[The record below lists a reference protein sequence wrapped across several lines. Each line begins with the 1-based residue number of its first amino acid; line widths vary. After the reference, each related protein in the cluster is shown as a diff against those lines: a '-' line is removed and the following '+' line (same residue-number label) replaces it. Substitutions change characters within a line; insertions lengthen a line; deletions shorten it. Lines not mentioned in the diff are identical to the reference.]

1 MKTEITLM
9 KCFYS
14 SVKAYFFSFFTILIS
29 KTVFSFFAISFIATT
44 TLVAQYITIYPGS
57 NLVLNGNVSLVIN
70 NASLINYGTFTAGTS
85 TVDFTGNGDT
95 LLSYVSGINTTSFNN
110 LSVSKSAYGVALKS
124 AVIVKNTLA
133 VNAGN
138 LYTDSNLT
146 LMSDQTLTARV
157 APVATGS
164 YIVGK
169 ANVERYIS
177 ARRSWRLMTAPVSSS
192 ATIFNSWQKRGVYV
206 TGQGLLVTGPN
217 PSVNNGLDASA
228 QNNVSMKTF
237 NYNTQQFVN
246 VVNTKVPISAG
257 VNGSAD
263 NTGYMVFVRGDRDLL
278 NTTAGVVNTTTIT
291 SIGTLQTGT
300 QTFTASADTTKRYT
314 LIGNPYASP
323 VDFDLVARTNLKK
336 RFYVWDPSLNT
347 VGAYVMLDDLDND
360 GIYTKS
366 VAGSTQTKHIQSS
379 QAFYVQTTT
388 NGPASITFNESGKST
403 SSYNQMFKPA
413 TTNGLGNGQIV
424 ATLNL
429 MNADSTTV
437 LADGALAEFNN
448 DYSAGIDLD
457 DAAKF
462 LNANENI
469 SVVRNNVL
477 LAAERRPVPNVNDT
491 LALRITNTSK
501 RAYQLILEASGL
513 EQFGLMAFL
522 EDSYLATSKVI
533 SLSGTTTV
541 EFSINGDAASAG
553 TNRFKVV
560 FKTGAVV
567 LPVKITSV
575 GAVKKDK
582 NIAVEWKV
590 ENEIN
595 MVKYDV
601 EKSADGVTFT
611 YANTTTVT
619 GSNNISNNYSW
630 LDVDPVNGNNFY
642 RIKSYDRSGAVKYSA
657 TVKVTMGNIAG
668 GFNVYPTLITGNVIK
683 VVLNNQPAGVYQL
696 SLTNISGQTILVQ
709 RVKTSGGNS
718 VESISTGNKLPAG
731 IYQLE
736 IRDTNNKPSTQK
748 LIVE

>member
-1 MKTEITLM
+1 M

-14 SVKAYFFSFFTILIS
+14 SVKAYFFPLSTILFS
-29 KTVFSFFAISFIATT
+29 KKVLGFFAISFITTT
-44 TLVAQYITIYPGS
+44 TLVAQQIKIYPGS

-70 NASLINYGTFTAGTS
+70 NASLINHGTFTAGTS

-95 LLSYVSGINTTSFNN
+95 LLSYVSGLNSTSFNN

-124 AVIVKNTLA
+124 AVLVKNTLSL
-133 VNAGN
+133 NAGN

-146 LMSDQTLTARV
+146 LMSDQTLTAQV
-157 APVATGS
+157 AAVATGS
-164 YIVGK
+164 YIIGK

-177 ARRSWRLMTAPVSSS
+177 ARRSWRLMTAPVTNS

-206 TGQGLLVTGPN
+206 SGQGLLVTGAN
-217 PSVNNGLDASA
+217 PTLANGLDASA

-237 NYNTQQFVN
+237 NYSTQQFVN

-257 VNGSAD
+257 VSGNAD
-263 NTGYMVFVRGDRDLL
+263 NTGYMVFVRGDRDLI

-323 VDFDLVARTNLKK
+323 VDFDLVTRTNLKK

-347 VGAYVMLDDLDND
+347 VGGYVMLDDLDND

-366 VAGSTQTKHIQSS
+366 VAGSSQTKHIQSS

-388 NGPASITFNESGKST
+388 NGPASITFNESSKST
-403 SSYNQMFKPA
+403 SNNNLMFKPVTA
-413 TTNGLGNGQIV
+413 NGLGNGQIV

-429 MNADSTTV
+429 MNADSTIV
-437 LADGALAEFNN
+437 LADGALAEFNDN
-448 DYSAGIDLD
+448 YSAGIDLD

-491 LALRITNTSK
+491 VALRITNTSK
-501 RAYQLILEASGL
+501 RAYQLVLEASGL
-513 EQFGLMAFL
+513 EQPGMMAFF
-522 EDSYLATSKVI
+522 EDSYLATSTAI
-533 SLSGTTTV
+533 SLSGITTV
-541 EFSINGDAASAG
+541 AFSINSDAASRG
-553 TNRFKVV
+553 TNRFKIV
-560 FKTGAVV
+560 FKAGAVV
-567 LPVKITSV
+567 LPVKISNV
-575 GAVKKDK
+575 SAVKKDK
-582 NIAVEWKV
+582 NIAVEWRV

-595 MVKYDV
+595 MIKYDV
-601 EKSADGVTFT
+601 EKSGDGVTFT

-630 LDVDPVNGNNFY
+630 LDVNGVNGNNFY

-657 TVKVTMGNIAG
+657 TVKVAMGNIAG
-668 GFNVYPTLITGNVIK
+668 GFNVYPNLITGNVIK
-683 VVLNNQPAGVYQL
+683 VVINNQPAGVYQL

-718 VESISTGNKLPAG
+718 VESIDTGNKLPAG

-736 IRDTNNKPSTQK
+736 MRDINNKLSTQK